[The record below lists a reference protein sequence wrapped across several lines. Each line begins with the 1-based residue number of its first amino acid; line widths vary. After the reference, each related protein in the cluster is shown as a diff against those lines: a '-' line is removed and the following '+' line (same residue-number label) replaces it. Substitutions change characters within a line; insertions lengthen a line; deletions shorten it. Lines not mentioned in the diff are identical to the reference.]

1 VLANLISPMRKEHI
15 LKNYNTI
22 IVDEASMVSEEIR
35 KFIFTTYKQCKLVFC
50 GDIGYQCDPIE
61 GSLIEITAFQNIITM
76 LINYRCKDE
85 QLDNILNDL
94 RTAIETKIKN
104 VIDIITPIQTIS
116 KAELVKKY
124 DVHDIILTHTLK
136 TQDEYNQLLKDKEKY
151 VIVKSTDDY
160 SRGEIFYDK
169 PSTKHM
175 ELRHGYTTHSVQGE
189 TFYDNIY
196 IDKEVIANKK
206 LLYTA
211 LSRAE
216 YLHQLHF
223 ITDN

>member
-1 VLANLISPMRKEHI
+1 
-15 LKNYNTI
+15 
-22 IVDEASMVSEEIR
+22 
-35 KFIFTTYKQCKLVFC
+35 
-50 GDIGYQCDPIE
+50 
-61 GSLIEITAFQNIITM
+61 
-76 LINYRCKDE
+76 
-85 QLDNILNDL
+85 
-94 RTAIETKIKN
+94 
-104 VIDIITPIQTIS
+104 
-116 KAELVKKY
+116 
-124 DVHDIILTHTLK
+124 
-136 TQDEYNQLLKDKEKY
+136 
-151 VIVKSTDDY
+151 
-160 SRGEIFYDK
+160 
-169 PSTKHM
+169 M